1 METTTAGTSN
11 ATHYLNGLTFSSAA
25 IDQSAVAAT
34 TGARAGQLTSEVV
47 SVDDH
52 LSLGQLS
59 ATQLSEISQF
69 GPNNS
74 GSGLIGPSSSSENH
88 HRNSLMLQCNTS
100 NSLGG
105 HEEAIIELEEQNHDH
120 RTPKAPPKI
129 QQKSR

>member
-1 METTTAGTSN
+1 MEPTTAGTSN
-11 ATHYLNGLTFSSAA
+11 TTHYLNGLTFSSAA
-25 IDQSAVAAT
+25 IDQSAVAAAL
-34 TGARAGQLTSEVV
+34 GARAGQLTSEVV

-69 GPNNS
+69 GNNS
-74 GSGLIGPSSSSENH
+74 AGPSGPSADH
-88 HRNSLMLQCNTS
+88 QNSLLQCNTS

-120 RTPKAPPKI
+120 DRTPKALPPKI

>member
-1 METTTAGTSN
+1 MEPTGASTANT
-11 ATHYLNGLTFSSAA
+11 THYLNGLTFSSAVV
-25 IDQSAVAAT
+25 DQSAVAT
-34 TGARAGQLTSEVV
+34 ARAGQLTSEVV

-74 GSGLIGPSSSSENH
+74 RSRGPSGSDH
-88 HRNSLMLQCNTS
+88 HQNSLVLQCNTS

-105 HEEAIIELEEQNHDH
+105 HEQAIIELEEQNHDID
-120 RTPKAPPKI
+120 RTPKALPKI

>member
-1 METTTAGTSN
+1 MEPTGASTANT
-11 ATHYLNGLTFSSAA
+11 THYLNGLTFSSAVV
-25 IDQSAVAAT
+25 DQSAVAT
-34 TGARAGQLTSEVV
+34 ARAGQLTSEVV

-74 GSGLIGPSSSSENH
+74 RSRGPSGSDH
-88 HRNSLMLQCNTS
+88 HQNSLVLQCNTS

-120 RTPKAPPKI
+120 VDRTPKALPKI

>member
-1 METTTAGTSN
+1 MEPTSN
-11 ATHYLNGLTFSSAA
+11 TTHYLNGLTFSAG
-25 IDQSAVAAT
+25 IDQSAVVGAAT
-34 TGARAGQLTSEVV
+34 AAAARAGQLTSEVV

-69 GPNNS
+69 GNNS
-74 GSGLIGPSSSSENH
+74 AGPSGPSADH
-88 HRNSLMLQCNTS
+88 QNSLLQCNTS

-120 RTPKAPPKI
+120 DRTPKALPPKI

>member
-1 METTTAGTSN
+1 M
-11 ATHYLNGLTFSSAA
+11 NGLTFSAA
-25 IDQSAVAAT
+25 IDQSAVAAAT
-34 TGARAGQLTSEVV
+34 TAAARAGQLTSEVV

-69 GPNNS
+69 GNNS
-74 GSGLIGPSSSSENH
+74 AGPLGPSADH
-88 HRNSLMLQCNTS
+88 QNSLLQCNTS

-120 RTPKAPPKI
+120 RTPKAPKI

>member
-1 METTTAGTSN
+1 MEPTTAGTSN
-11 ATHYLNGLTFSSAA
+11 TTHYLNGLTFSSAA
-25 IDQSAVAAT
+25 IDQSAVAAAR
-34 TGARAGQLTSEVV
+34 GARAGQLTSEVV

-69 GPNNS
+69 GNNS
-74 GSGLIGPSSSSENH
+74 AAGPSGPSADH
-88 HRNSLMLQCNTS
+88 QNSLLQCNTS

>member
-25 IDQSAVAAT
+25 VDQSVVATA

-69 GPNNS
+69 GNNS
-74 GSGLIGPSSSSENH
+74 AGPSGPSADH
-88 HRNSLMLQCNTS
+88 QNSLLQCNTS

-120 RTPKAPPKI
+120 DRTPKALAPKI